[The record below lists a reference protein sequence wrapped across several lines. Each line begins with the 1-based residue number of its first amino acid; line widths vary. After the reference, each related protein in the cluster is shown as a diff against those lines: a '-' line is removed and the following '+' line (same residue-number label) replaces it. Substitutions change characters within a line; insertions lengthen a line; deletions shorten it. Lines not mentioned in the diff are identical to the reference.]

1 MVSAGQCISEALIIL
16 VYGGLMIFLE
26 FNCTNRLL
34 SRIESGIENLTV
46 GELLLLSADSSS
58 LPVKPEIE
66 AIEVSEEEFD
76 FIVGATGEPVEPTQ
90 ALIDLFNTSE
100 SE

>member
-1 MVSAGQCISEALIIL
+1 
-16 VYGGLMIFLE
+16 
-26 FNCTNRLL
+26 
-34 SRIESGIENLTV
+34 V

-76 FIVGATGEPVEPTQ
+76 FIVGATGEPAEPTQ
-90 ALIDLFNTSE
+90 ALNDLFNTSE